1 VVGVTESDPNPKGA
15 VAEVFEVEEDEDGE
29 DSVRQE
35 EEETEVRSLM
45 EKGREGTREDE
56 EETKVGKW
64 TNPATMMR
72 PTAQWKILLSSL
84 EISSMKDRSRPAKNT
99 AKG

>member
-1 VVGVTESDPNPKGA
+1 MAMTLSGRKKKK
-15 VAEVFEVEEDEDGE
+15 
-29 DSVRQE
+29 RR
-35 EEETEVRSLM
+35 VRSLM

-64 TNPATMMR
+64 TDPATMMR

-84 EISSMKDRSRPAKNT
+84 EISSMKDRSRSAKNT
-99 AKG
+99 EKG